1 MEISSDVSKRICAH
15 MNDDHA
21 ATIHAMALSKLSN
34 RHCKVQHAKLTFV
47 TLQEYS
53 ISYVMCDGD
62 ACAMKS
68 ISVPFD
74 PPLNSSSEARGRLI
88 QDHHRALTPS
98 FSWLVSDPLLRT
110 IFGICVLL
118 GVGTLLGQEELSKI
132 IDGSPFAT
140 SIITNVFGTSARFA
154 RIVVVS
160 WYFSLVAHTMEACYT
175 AYLCKMVLKMNTTT
189 SAIWFALN
197 VSTGFPIMNKIREF
211 VAIDN
216 AARLNKK
223 NA

>member
-1 MEISSDVSKRICAH
+1 

-21 ATIHAMALSKLSN
+21 ATIHAMVLSKLSN
-34 RHCKVQHAKLTFV
+34 RESVHFQVQHAKMTLI

-68 ISVPFD
+68 TSVPFN
-74 PPLNSSSEARGRLI
+74 PPLKSSSEARDRLI
-88 QDHHRALTPS
+88 QDHHRALTPN

-110 IFGICVLL
+110 IFGVCVLL
-118 GVGTLLGQEELSKI
+118 GVGTALGQEELSKR
-132 IDGSPFAT
+132 IDDSPLAT
-140 SIITNVFGTSARFA
+140 SIVTNVFGTSARFA

-189 SAIWFALN
+189 SVKWFALN
-197 VSTGFPIMNKIREF
+197 VSTGFPIMNKIREL

-216 AARLNKK
+216 ATRLSKK
-223 NA
+223 NG